1 MAQQE
6 GEGMKYVITFT
17 QTWQVTEDHWTRR
30 KKTLLAD
37 DSTTLGQIRAW
48 QAKEENL
55 KEDHIYEPLT
65 ITEACEVIP

>member
-1 MAQQE
+1 
-6 GEGMKYVITFT
+6 
-17 QTWQVTEDHWTRR
+17 
-30 KKTLLAD
+30 LAD

-65 ITEACEVIP
+65 ITEACEVAP